1 MSTGTNNARKVT
13 IGHRKLT
20 LKDHEY
26 QRKDGLFCYWY
37 YDDRHRRKVI
47 TASTLDSL
55 REKESKLEEDL
66 QSGII
71 LDKRMIT
78 LDDVYKEW
86 IKTKGKIRETTLSNY
101 ISLYNMGLK
110 DEFGNVPIREIEKAD
125 VRNFMQR
132 LLDDEEYSFGTV
144 KKIKQILGYLYTF
157 AAKAKYTTENPTLD
171 VLSELRVKDS
181 DAPKEDN
188 IAALTKKEQE
198 RFLSFLEESKKF
210 RHYFPILAFQLGTGL
225 RVSEIAGLQ
234 WGDITPTDGDGYT
247 VHIRHNLVRFYDNES
262 KSMKRK
268 MHKPKTA
275 SGDRAFPLS
284 SLAVK
289 AIRIQEEYRKK
300 PSSEIAGYDNY
311 VFINKEGG
319 TYSQQTIN
327 NAISRIVN
335 AANLDA
341 LKKNREAGNENIPYI
356 HDITSHVLRKTF
368 VTRCAE
374 AGVDIKVVSRIVGHQ
389 DIKVTYEIY
398 TAVQQ
403 DWAAEEMKSL
413 DAYLA
418 GNE

>member
-1 MSTGTNNARKVT
+1 
-13 IGHRKLT
+13 
-20 LKDHEY
+20 
-26 QRKDGLFCYWY
+26 
-37 YDDRHRRKVI
+37 
-47 TASTLDSL
+47 
-55 REKESKLEEDL
+55 
-66 QSGII
+66 
-71 LDKRMIT
+71 
-78 LDDVYKEW
+78 
-86 IKTKGKIRETTLSNY
+86 
-101 ISLYNMGLK
+101 
-110 DEFGNVPIREIEKAD
+110 
-125 VRNFMQR
+125 
-132 LLDDEEYSFGTV
+132 
-144 KKIKQILGYLYTF
+144 
-157 AAKAKYTTENPTLD
+157 
-171 VLSELRVKDS
+171 
-181 DAPKEDN
+181 
-188 IAALTKKEQE
+188 
-198 RFLSFLEESKKF
+198 
-210 RHYFPILAFQLGTGL
+210 
-225 RVSEIAGLQ
+225 
-234 WGDITPTDGDGYT
+234 
-247 VHIRHNLVRFYDNES
+247 
-262 KSMKRK
+262 